1 MAWTKSADP
10 STYLADGGRRD
21 RRTGALRGSRS
32 EAGWSEVLAKVS
44 HDIRTPLNAVIG
56 FADLMQR
63 ELHGSIGNER
73 YREYVNHIR
82 DCGADLLQAA
92 EETLLMTVLLGAPE
106 TLSKETANLAV
117 LVATTVE
124 ALGDDLARKSTDID
138 TNIPAD
144 SNVLVDRR
152 AVRLALK
159 HLLKCAVALAP
170 PHAAILLHVT
180 AEHGIA
186 RLDITID
193 SARGDVAAAARG
205 PQSGFDAEVLLARAL
220 LRLQGA
226 ELIEGE
232 EISAPLFSVLFETA
246 SQADFFSGH

>member
-10 STYLADGGRRD
+10 RADIAGSGKRGRRSSRQRGT
-21 RRTGALRGSRS
+21 RRETEWAD
-32 EAGWSEVLAKVS
+32 VLAKVS

-106 TLSKETANLAV
+106 TLCKEQANLAV
-117 LVATTVE
+117 LVETAIGTMDAE
-124 ALGDDLARKSTDID
+124 LARNSTDLIADLRAD
-138 TNIPAD
+138 T
-144 SNVLVDRR
+144 SVLVDKR
-152 AVRLALK
+152 AFRLALR
-159 HLLKCAVALAP
+159 HLLKCANALARQ
-170 PHAAILLHVT
+170 HSVIRLSETL
-180 AEHGIA
+180 EHGIA
-186 RLDITID
+186 RLDITVD
-193 SARGDVAAAARG
+193 GLRGDGPSPRV
-205 PQSGFDAEVLLARAL
+205 PQSVIDAELLLARAL

-226 ELIEGE
+226 ELIEGADDGQPVFAVLLE
-232 EISAPLFSVLFETA
+232 TATQAELFS
-246 SQADFFSGH
+246 GC